1 MKKYLFILLVLSFIS
16 VTAMAQIDES
26 MLMNNLP
33 KNLTPAQV
41 AALRARYAQQAEMA
55 KPAAAVVEV
64 NRQRD
69 AMTQQ
74 EENAVVS
81 ETLQEPTPAET
92 KANSDKVFGR
102 DIFRTKGLTFEPSVN
117 IATPQNYRLGP
128 GDEVIVDVWGAS
140 EATITQKISPD
151 GYITIPDVGPV
162 NLNGLTVQSA
172 SERIKSHLAKIYAG
186 LSAANVSV
194 GTNALVTLGQIRTIQ
209 VNVMGEAANPGTYAV
224 SSFATVFHALYKA
237 GGVSNLGSLRN
248 IKVVRGGRT
257 VAVVDVYDYILHGKS
272 ATDVRLQDGDMIL
285 VPVYET
291 LVKAE
296 GIVKRPMFYEMKQG
310 EPLSALIN
318 YAGGFASRAYTRS
331 VTIERNDGTE
341 KSVATVS
348 EDDFI
353 NFKLQ
358 DGDKLTVGGILERY
372 SNRVELTGAVYRPG
386 YYEIGSQIQTVLDLI
401 TTADGAL
408 EDAFLNHAVLH
419 RVNDDKTL
427 TVIPVDLKGI
437 LNHTVAD
444 IPLYKNDV
452 LFVPS
457 IYDLTDQGTI
467 EVLGEVTNPGE
478 FPFTHNTKIEDII
491 IKAGGLKE
499 SASVVRVDVS
509 RRITDKNSTKKQK
522 KISQNFSFGIKDGFV
537 IDGEAGFL
545 LQPYDQVFVRR
556 SPGYVP
562 QINVNISGEVEFEGD
577 YSLSI
582 RNERLSDVINKAGGI
597 SDFAYVK
604 GARLERKMTEQ
615 EKRQAKEMLEV
626 IKLQNAMDGDS
637 IKISDDDIGD
647 VYSVAIDLE
656 SALANPHSEAD
667 IALRDGDRI
676 VIPQYNNTITVRGNV
691 RKQNTI
697 TYDPKKS
704 LSYYIGEAGGYA
716 DRTKKSGTFIIYPN
730 GHIKELGRRASAS
743 EIEPGSEIIVPSKQK
758 STWNPSSAV
767 GMISS
772 SVSMLAI
779 LATLIN
785 NLK

>member
-33 KNLTPAQV
+33 KNLTSEQM
-41 AALRARYAQQAEMA
+41 AALKSKYAQQPERA
-55 KPAAAVVEV
+55 KPVVLENV
-64 NRQRD
+64 NRQREVKIEQD
-69 AMTQQ
+69 EAPV
-74 EENAVVS
+74 EREG
-81 ETLQEPTPAET
+81 LQEQAPTDTIDNTE
-92 KANSDKVFGR
+92 KVFGR
-102 DIFRTKGLTFEPSVN
+102 DIFRTQGLTFEPNVN

-151 GYITIPDVGPV
+151 GYITIPNVGPV
-162 NLNGLTVQSA
+162 NLNGLTVQGA
-172 SERIKSHLAKIYAG
+172 SERIKSNLAKIYAG

-194 GTNALVTLGQIRTIQ
+194 STNVLVTLGQIRTIQ

-224 SSFATVFHALYKA
+224 SSFATVFHALYRA
-237 GGVSNLGSLRN
+237 GGVSDLGSLRN
-248 IKVVRGGRT
+248 IKVVRGGRP

-296 GIVKRPMFYEMKQG
+296 GLVKRPMLYEMKQG

-318 YAGGFASRAYTRS
+318 YAGGFASSAYTRT

-341 KSVATVS
+341 KSLATVG
-348 EDDFI
+348 EDNFI

-358 DGDKLTVGGILERY
+358 DGDKLTVGGVLDRY

-386 YYEIGSQIQTVLDLI
+386 YYEIGSQIQTVYDLI
-401 TTADGAL
+401 TSADGTL
-408 EDAFLNHAVLH
+408 EDAFLDHAVLH
-419 RVNDDKTL
+419 RVNDDRTL
-427 TVIPVDLKGI
+427 TVIPVDIKGI
-437 LNHTVAD
+437 INHTVAD

-467 EVLGEVTNPGE
+467 EVLGEVINPGE

-491 IKAGGLKE
+491 IMAGGLKE

-522 KISQNFSFGIKDGFV
+522 EISQNFTFSIKNGFV

-556 SPGYVP
+556 SPSYTP
-562 QINVNISGEVEFEGD
+562 QVNVNITGEVEFEGE

-582 RNERLSDVINKAGGI
+582 RNERLSDIINKAGGV

-604 GARLERKMTEQ
+604 GARLERKMTAQ
-615 EKRQAKEMLEV
+615 ERFQVKEMLDI
-626 IKLQNAMDGDS
+626 IKQQNAVDKDS
-637 IKISDDDIGD
+637 IKIADDDIGD
-647 VYSVAIDLE
+647 VYCVAIDLE

-667 IALRDGDRI
+667 IALRDGDHI
-676 VIPQYNNTITVRGNV
+676 IIPQYNNTITVRGNV

-704 LSYYIGEAGGYA
+704 LSYYIGEAGGYG
-716 DRTKKSGTFIIYPN
+716 DHTKRSGTFIIYPN
-730 GHIKELGRRASAS
+730 GHIKALGRRASAS
-743 EIEPGSEIIVPSKQK
+743 EIEPGSEIIVPSRQK
-758 STWNPSSAV
+758 SSLNASSTI
-767 GMISS
+767 GLISS

-779 LATLIN
+779 ISTLIN

>member
-33 KNLTPAQV
+33 KNLTSEQM
-41 AALRARYAQQAEMA
+41 AALKSKYAQQPEKA
-55 KPAAAVVEV
+55 KPVVLENV
-64 NRQRD
+64 NRQREVKIEQD
-69 AMTQQ
+69 
-74 EENAVVS
+74 EVPVERES
-81 ETLQEPTPAET
+81 LQEQAPTDTIDNTE
-92 KANSDKVFGR
+92 KVFGR
-102 DIFRTKGLTFEPSVN
+102 DIFRTQGLTFEPNVN

-151 GYITIPDVGPV
+151 GYITIPNVGPV

-172 SERIKSHLAKIYAG
+172 SERIKSNLAKIYAG

-194 GTNALVTLGQIRTIQ
+194 STNVLVTLGQIRTIQ

-224 SSFATVFHALYKA
+224 SSFATVFHALYRA
-237 GGVSNLGSLRN
+237 GGVSDLGSLRN

-296 GIVKRPMFYEMKQG
+296 GLVKRPMLYEMKQG

-318 YAGGFASRAYTRS
+318 YAGGFASSAYTRT

-341 KSVATVS
+341 KSLATVG
-348 EDDFI
+348 EDNFI

-358 DGDKLTVGGILERY
+358 DGDKLTVGGVLDRY

-386 YYEIGSQIQTVLDLI
+386 YYEIGSQIQTVYDLI
-401 TTADGAL
+401 TSADGTL
-408 EDAFLNHAVLH
+408 EDAFLDHAVLH
-419 RVNDDKTL
+419 RVNDDRTL
-427 TVIPVDLKGI
+427 TVIPVDIKGI
-437 LNHTVAD
+437 INHTVAD

-467 EVLGEVTNPGE
+467 EVLGEVINPGE

-491 IKAGGLKE
+491 IMAGGLKE

-522 KISQNFSFGIKDGFV
+522 EISQNFTFSIKNGFV

-556 SPGYVP
+556 SPSYTP
-562 QINVNISGEVEFEGD
+562 QVNVNITGEVEFEGE

-582 RNERLSDVINKAGGI
+582 RNERLSDIINKAGGV

-604 GARLERKMTEQ
+604 GARLERKMTAQ
-615 EKRQAKEMLEV
+615 ERFQVKEMLDI
-626 IKLQNAMDGDS
+626 IKQQNAVDKDS
-637 IKISDDDIGD
+637 IKIADDDIGD
-647 VYSVAIDLE
+647 VYCVAIDLE

-667 IALRDGDRI
+667 IALRDGDHI
-676 VIPQYNNTITVRGNV
+676 IIPQYNNTITVRGNV

-704 LSYYIGEAGGYA
+704 LSYYIGEAGGYG
-716 DRTKKSGTFIIYPN
+716 DHTKRSGTFIIYPN
-730 GHIKELGRRASAS
+730 GHIKALGRRASAS
-743 EIEPGSEIIVPSKQK
+743 EIEPGSEIIVPSRQK
-758 STWNPSSAV
+758 SSLNASSTI
-767 GMISS
+767 GLISS

-779 LATLIN
+779 ISTLIN

>member
-33 KNLTPAQV
+33 KNLTSEQM
-41 AALRARYAQQAEMA
+41 AALKSKYAQQPERA
-55 KPAAAVVEV
+55 KPVVLENV
-64 NRQRD
+64 NRQREVKIEQD
-69 AMTQQ
+69 EAPV
-74 EENAVVS
+74 EREG
-81 ETLQEPTPAET
+81 LQEQAPTDTIDNTE
-92 KANSDKVFGR
+92 KVFGR
-102 DIFRTKGLTFEPSVN
+102 DIFRTQGLTFEPNVN

-151 GYITIPDVGPV
+151 GYITIPNVGPV

-172 SERIKSHLAKIYAG
+172 SERIKSNLAKIYAG

-194 GTNALVTLGQIRTIQ
+194 STNVLVTLGQIRTIQ

-224 SSFATVFHALYKA
+224 SSFATVFHALYRA
-237 GGVSNLGSLRN
+237 GGVSDLGSLRN

-296 GIVKRPMFYEMKQG
+296 GLVKRPMLYEMKQG

-318 YAGGFASRAYTRS
+318 YAGGFASSAYTRT

-341 KSVATVS
+341 KSLATVG
-348 EDDFI
+348 EDNFI

-358 DGDKLTVGGILERY
+358 DGDKLTVGGVLDRY

-386 YYEIGSQIQTVLDLI
+386 YYEIGSQIQTVYDLI
-401 TTADGAL
+401 TSADGTL
-408 EDAFLNHAVLH
+408 EDAFLDHAVLH
-419 RVNDDKTL
+419 RVNDDRTL
-427 TVIPVDLKGI
+427 TVIPVDIKGI
-437 LNHTVAD
+437 INHTVAD

-467 EVLGEVTNPGE
+467 EVLGEVINPGE

-491 IKAGGLKE
+491 IMAGGLKE

-522 KISQNFSFGIKDGFV
+522 EISQNFTFSIKNGFV

-556 SPGYVP
+556 SPSYTP
-562 QINVNISGEVEFEGD
+562 QVNVNITGEVEFEGE

-582 RNERLSDVINKAGGI
+582 RNERLTDIINKAGGV

-604 GARLERKMTEQ
+604 GARLERKMTAQ
-615 EKRQAKEMLEV
+615 ERLQVKEMLDI
-626 IKLQNAMDGDS
+626 IKQQNAVDKDS
-637 IKISDDDIGD
+637 IKIADDDIGD
-647 VYSVAIDLE
+647 VYCVAIDLE

-667 IALRDGDRI
+667 IALRDGDHI
-676 VIPQYNNTITVRGNV
+676 IIPQYNNTITVRGNV

-704 LSYYIGEAGGYA
+704 LSYYIGEAGGYG
-716 DRTKKSGTFIIYPN
+716 DHTKRSGTFIIYPN
-730 GHIKELGRRASAS
+730 GHIKALGRRASAS
-743 EIEPGSEIIVPSKQK
+743 EIEPGSEIIVPSRQK
-758 STWNPSSAV
+758 SSLNASSTI
-767 GMISS
+767 GLISS

-779 LATLIN
+779 ISTLIN